1 MTAVSS
7 SPGAAPRKGVR
18 RTAARTLA
26 VQALYQIEMRGADA
40 ADVIR
45 EFREHRLA
53 EVGSGKEA
61 PDAKLFAA
69 VVATAWT
76 RREEIDALIASALA
90 EDWKFERLDAVVR
103 ALLRAGVAELVD
115 FADTPAQVIIN
126 EYLNVA
132 HSFVPAHEAGF
143 VNGVLDRL
151 ARRLRTTEVGADG
164 PRQEER

>member
-1 MTAVSS
+1 MLFRSQVT
-7 SPGAAPRKGVR
+7 GRKLV
-18 RTAARTLA
+18 L
-26 VQALYQIEMRGADA
+26 VD
-40 ADVIR
+40 DV
-45 EFREHRLA
+45 LT
-53 EVGSGKEA
+53 SG
-61 PDAKLFAA
+61 
-69 VVATAWT
+69 ATAN
-76 RREEIDALIASALA
+76 ACA
-90 EDWKFERLDAVVR
+90 R